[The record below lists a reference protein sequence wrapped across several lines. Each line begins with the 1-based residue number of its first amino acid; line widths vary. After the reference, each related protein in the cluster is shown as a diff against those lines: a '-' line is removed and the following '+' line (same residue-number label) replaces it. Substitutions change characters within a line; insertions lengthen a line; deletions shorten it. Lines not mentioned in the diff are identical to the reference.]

1 MGTGKDF
8 LNRTP
13 VAQALRLA
21 INKLDMI
28 KFKSFGTAKYTN
40 IWSEKEPR
48 EGGNIRYNLHL
59 MGSKVHKEL
68 KEKKKPEHHKDNL
81 I

>member
-8 LNRTP
+8 LNSTP
-13 VAQALRLA
+13 VAQTLRLA
-21 INKLDMI
+21 INKLDII
-28 KFKSFGTAKYTN
+28 KFKSLGTAKYTN

-48 EGGNIRYNLHL
+48 EGGKIPHNLHL
-59 MGSKVHKEL
+59 LGSKVHKEL
-68 KEKKKPEHHKDNL
+68 KEKKTEHHKDNS